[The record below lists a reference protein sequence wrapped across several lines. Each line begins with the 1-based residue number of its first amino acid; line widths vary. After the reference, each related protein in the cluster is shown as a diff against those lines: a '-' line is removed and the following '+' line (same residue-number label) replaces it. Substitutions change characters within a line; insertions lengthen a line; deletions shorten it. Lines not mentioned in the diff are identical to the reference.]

1 MLKSERVLI
10 SEGIEATPM
19 HASADRTHANEP
31 ESERKWPR
39 ARLVVLLSV
48 FMTRL
53 FVASSLQGH
62 LDPLRWRDRTGA
74 YLRVKGTVAPW
85 VLIRR

>member
-19 HASADRTHANEP
+19 DRTHANEP

-39 ARLVVLLSV
+39 ARLVVLVSV

-53 FVASSLQGH
+53 FVASCLQGH